1 MKNIKDIVIGI
12 FAVIGFAAI
21 LTGFTNNVKEEVA
34 IQNPSILATPE
45 SHVWEYAASNKVGPT
60 TAIYVI
66 NKQTGEIRYH
76 YPAGLGKRARVEYMV
91 GEERQEKE

>member
-1 MKNIKDIVIGI
+1 MKNIKDVIIGV

-21 LTGFTNNVKEEVA
+21 VTGFTNVKEEVD

-45 SHVWEYAASNKVGPT
+45 SHVWEYATSNKIGPT

-66 NKQTGEIRYH
+66 NKQTGDIRYH
-76 YPAGLGKRARVEYMV
+76 YPTGLGKRSRVEYMV
-91 GEERQEKE
+91 SGERQVKE